1 MSDDGRK
8 GPDAQGPGA
17 RLPRPRG
24 ESAGRPS
31 GAPRDGVRREDRPAG
46 ATGNR
51 SAAAERAALRRTH
64 LRRRILLGLAAVMV
78 VIVAAGALV
87 VHHLNGNIRTVAI
100 PKGLVGTETT
110 DAKGRAPINVLVMGS
125 DTRGSSADCAIGG
138 GCQASTS
145 TASGKSATSLAANA
159 DVEMLVHI
167 SADRSNATIMS
178 IPRDTVVDIPECTD
192 PATGQPVAAHRER
205 INSSLQY
212 GPSCTLKTVHN
223 LTGVPIDHF
232 AVIDFSGVVTM
243 SDAVGGVN
251 VCVNHD
257 VYDTYSHLKL
267 KKGSHTLKG
276 KSALEFLRTRH
287 GFGDGSDIGRTV
299 AQHLFLSA
307 MLRQMESAS
316 TLANPVRLYDL
327 ANAATKAVT
336 VDNGLGDIG
345 KLTGLAKELN
355 KIPSKRITFT
365 TMPNIPDPQNQAE
378 VLPASNAAA
387 LFAKIKSDTSLTAS
401 PEKTPTGGSSSTPGS
416 SSTVTPSPGG
426 GTTPGEGTTPT
437 TGATGS
443 GTDYATT
450 VDKAVGCAQVAQVAT
465 VQING
470 IAMTPIQAY
479 AASPNVPDSA
489 P

>member
-1 MSDDGRK
+1 MSDDDNGNDRRA
-8 GPDAQGPGA
+8 P
-17 RLPRPRG
+17 LPRPRG
-24 ESAGRPS
+24 SRDGDRNSRS
-31 GAPRDGVRREDRPAG
+31 GDGVRRDGSPAARPAG
-46 ATGNR
+46 AAGNR
-51 SAAAERAALRRTH
+51 SAEAQRVALRRTH
-64 LRRRILLGLAAVMV
+64 LRRRILLGIAAVLV
-78 VIVAAGALV
+78 VVVAAGALI

-100 PKGLVGTETT
+100 PKGIVGTETK
-110 DAKGRAPINVLVMGS
+110 DAQGRAPINMLIMGS
-125 DTRGSSADCAIGG
+125 DTRGSSTDCAIGG

-145 TASGKSATSLAANA
+145 TATGKGATSLAANA

-167 SADRSNATIMS
+167 SADRSNASIMS

-192 PATGQPVAAHRER
+192 PTTGAAVAAHRER

-212 GPSCTLKTVHN
+212 GPSCTLKTVHA
-223 LTGVPIDHF
+223 LTGVPLDHF

-307 MLRQMESAS
+307 MLRQLESTS

-336 VDNGLGDIG
+336 VDDGLGDIG
-345 KLTGLAKELN
+345 KLTGLAQELN
-355 KIPSKRITFT
+355 KIPSKRITFA
-365 TMPNIPDPQNQAE
+365 TMPNVPDPQNQAE
-378 VLPASNAAA
+378 VVPASNAAA
-387 LFAKIKSDTSLTAS
+387 LFEKLRSDTSLSAGPKKSSS
-401 PEKTPTGGSSSTPGS
+401 PSGTPSSSTPS
-416 SSTVTPSPGG
+416 SGASS
-426 GTTPGEGTTPT
+426 TPT
-437 TGATGS
+437 TSTTDS

-450 VDKAVGCAQVAQVAT
+450 VDKAVGCAQVAQVPT
-465 VQING
+465 VEING
-470 IAMTPIQAY
+470 VAMTPIQAY

>member
-1 MSDDGRK
+1 MSDDDR
-8 GPDAQGPGA
+8 QGPGA
-17 RLPRPRG
+17 RLPRQRPRG
-24 ESAGRPS
+24 ESAGGPGGTPQDGARPD
-31 GAPRDGVRREDRPAG
+31 PRRGDARPAG

-78 VIVAAGALV
+78 VIVAAGALI

-100 PKGLVGTETT
+100 PKGIVGTEST
-110 DAKGRAPINVLVMGS
+110 DAKGRAPINILVMGS

-138 GCQASTS
+138 DCKASTS
-145 TASGKSATSLAANA
+145 TATGKGATSLSANA

-167 SADRSNATIMS
+167 SADRTNASITS
-178 IPRDTVVDIPECTD
+178 IPRDTVVDIPQCTD
-192 PATGQPVAAHRER
+192 PATGRAVAPHRER
-205 INSSLQY
+205 VNSTLQY
-212 GPSCTLKTVHN
+212 GPTCTLQTVHN

-232 AVIDFSGVVTM
+232 AVIDFAGVVTM

-251 VCVNHD
+251 ACVNEN

-287 GFGDGSDIGRTV
+287 GFGDGGDIGRTV

-307 MLRQMESAS
+307 MLRQFESAS

-327 ANAATKAVT
+327 ADAATKAVT
-336 VDNGLGDIG
+336 VDDGLGDIG
-345 KLTGLAKELN
+345 KLTGMAKELN
-355 KIPSKRITFT
+355 KIPGKRITFT
-365 TMPNIPDPQNQAE
+365 TMPTVPNPQNPNE
-378 VLPASNAAA
+378 VVPASNAAA
-387 LFAKIKSDTSLTAS
+387 LFAKIKADTSLTAS
-401 PEKTPTGGSSSTPGS
+401 PKKKSSGASSSSPGS
-416 SSTVTPSPGG
+416 SSSTTPTPSGS
-426 GTTPGEGTTPT
+426 TTPT

-443 GTDYATT
+443 GTGTDYATT
-450 VDKAVGCAQVAQVAT
+450 VDKAVGCAQVAQVPT

-470 IAMTPIQAY
+470 VAMTPAQAY

-489 P
+489 N

>member
-1 MSDDGRK
+1 MSDD
-8 GPDAQGPGA
+8 QGGDRRAP
-17 RLPRPRG
+17 LPRPRG
-24 ESAGRPS
+24 GRDGDRRS
-31 GAPRDGVRREDRPAG
+31 TGREDGVRRNGQTPAPTAG
-46 ATGNR
+46 ATGSR
-51 SAAAERAALRRTH
+51 SAAADRAALRRTH
-64 LRRRILLGLAAVMV
+64 LRRRILLGIAALLV
-78 VIVAAGALV
+78 VAVAAGALI

-100 PKGLVGTETT
+100 PKGIVGTETK
-110 DAKGRAPINVLVMGS
+110 DAQGRAPINLLIMGS

-145 TASGKSATSLAANA
+145 TATGKGATSLAANA

-167 SADRSNATIMS
+167 SADRSNASIMS
-178 IPRDTVVDIPECTD
+178 IPRDTVVTIPACTD
-192 PATGQPVAAHRER
+192 PTTGRIVAAHRDR

-212 GPSCTLKTVHN
+212 GPSCTLKAVHD
-223 LTGVPIDHF
+223 LTGVPLDHF

-267 KKGSHTLKG
+267 RKGSHTLKG
-276 KSALEFLRTRH
+276 KAALEFLRTRH

-307 MLRQMESAS
+307 MLRQLESTS

-336 VDNGLGDIG
+336 VDEGLGDIG
-345 KLTGLAKELN
+345 KLTGLAQELN
-355 KIPSKRITFT
+355 KIPSKRITFA

-378 VLPASNAAA
+378 VIPASNAAA
-387 LFAKIKSDTSLTAS
+387 LFKKIASDTSLSAAPTKRSSAS
-401 PEKTPTGGSSSTPGS
+401 GTPSSSTPS
-416 SSTVTPSPGG
+416 SGASRTPSTS
-426 GTTPGEGTTPT
+426 TTD
-437 TGATGS
+437 S

-450 VDKAVGCAQVAQVAT
+450 VDKAVGCAQVAEVPT
-465 VQING
+465 VEING
-470 IAMTPIQAY
+470 IVMSPIQAY